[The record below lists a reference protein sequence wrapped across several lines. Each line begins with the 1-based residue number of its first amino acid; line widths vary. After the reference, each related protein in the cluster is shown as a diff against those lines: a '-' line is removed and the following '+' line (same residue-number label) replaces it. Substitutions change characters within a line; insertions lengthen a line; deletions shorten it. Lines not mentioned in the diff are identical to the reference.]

1 MESRSHGWAEWG
13 ILGMFRSSQQ
23 LPLLPKCCNHTAM
36 FYRSMP
42 RGSTHPAQG
51 AMESTS
57 STPLS
62 VTPQWDVFPQ
72 KTLGPIDITI
82 LVLYFVFVLAVGLW
96 VRI

>member
-1 MESRSHGWAEWG
+1 
-13 ILGMFRSSQQ
+13 
-23 LPLLPKCCNHTAM
+23 
-36 FYRSMP
+36 
-42 RGSTHPAQG
+42 
-51 AMESTS
+51 MESTS
-57 STPLS
+57 STPSS

>member
-1 MESRSHGWAEWG
+1 MAGQSGASWG
-13 ILGMFRSSQQ
+13 CSGAVSSFPFCQSAATTQ
-23 LPLLPKCCNHTAM
+23 PM

-57 STPLS
+57 STPSS